1 MCMFETSDLDHQGK
15 ICLESLNICAIPNYS
30 VLITYIIQVQNEF
43 ETGALDLD
51 YHAQNGL

>member
-15 ICLESLNICAIPNYS
+15 ICLESLIICAIPNYS
-30 VLITYIIQVQNEF
+30 VLIIYIIQVQNEF